1 MFRAN
6 YPVEKPSSYR
16 ELFLYLVFLNH
27 LVEQISKQVISG
39 HERFGFFFVFVF
51 VFASLLSPSSVLS
64 ITSTEI
70 VDRLFNVY
78 HTDLPLKVDFV
89 DEVERWK
96 IRWALVNNKP
106 ETTLTLH
113 ATNRDLYPAIYSII
127 CILLTMPSGV
137 IGNKREIF
145 QSNHT

>member
-1 MFRAN
+1 MN
-6 YPVEKPSSYR
+6 
-16 ELFLYLVFLNH
+16 
-27 LVEQISKQVISG
+27 
-39 HERFGFFFVFVF
+39 GFF
-51 VFASLLSPSSVLS
+51 FASLLSPESVLS

-70 VDRLFNVY
+70 VDRLSNAY
-78 HTDLPLKVDFV
+78 HTDLPLKDFV

-127 CILLTMPSGV
+127 CILLTIPSGV

-145 QSNHT
+145 Q